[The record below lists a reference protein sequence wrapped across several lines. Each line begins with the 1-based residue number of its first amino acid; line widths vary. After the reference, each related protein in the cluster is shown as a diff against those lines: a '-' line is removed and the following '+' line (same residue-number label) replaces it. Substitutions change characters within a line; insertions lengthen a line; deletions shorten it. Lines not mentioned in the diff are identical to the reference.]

1 MIDVMMLANLSII
14 NALTW
19 YISVASFD
27 SSAGQAIEVAI
38 AFKLVLLYLPI
49 VCLVAL
55 MILWLLRKCGILP
68 EWMHCP
74 NSEEDM
80 AKAAGNYKAIRKMT
94 LKQRQDT
101 HADEDLFVRAA
112 ELNSPPVIIT
122 CSEAGFELKS
132 TEKEQENTCTTTCR
146 D

>member
-38 AFKLVLLYLPI
+38 AFKLVLMYLPI

-74 NSEEDM
+74 SSDGEM
-80 AKAAGNYKAIRKMT
+80 TKAADNYKAIRKMT
-94 LKQRQDT
+94 VQQRQDT
-101 HADEDLFVRAA
+101 HADEDLFIHAA
-112 ELNSPPVIIT
+112 ELNSPP
-122 CSEAGFELKS
+122 SHPHR
-132 TEKEQENTCTTTCR
+132 Q
-146 D
+146 